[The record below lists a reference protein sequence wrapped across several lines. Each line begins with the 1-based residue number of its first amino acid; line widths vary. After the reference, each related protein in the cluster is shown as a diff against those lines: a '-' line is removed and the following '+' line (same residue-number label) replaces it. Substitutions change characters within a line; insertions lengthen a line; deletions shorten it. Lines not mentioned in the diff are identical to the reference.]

1 MKTWVWWSFGLLS
14 LALEV
19 TQPGSFVFV
28 FFSVAAM
35 VMGALLYML
44 PEMSIGFQSL
54 AFVTLATLSMLIFR
68 ARLLRW
74 FQMRRNKSDHA
85 AFSVPD
91 MALAAEDILPGE
103 VGQVQLHGTVWRG
116 RNMGTTPLKAGLT
129 YRVVGTE
136 NITVLLMDR
145 GVKGEM
151 L

>member
-1 MKTWVWWSFGLLS
+1 MKIWIWWSFGLLS

-28 FFSVAAM
+28 FFGIAAFG
-35 VMGALLYML
+35 MGAML
-44 PEMSIGFQSL
+44 WVLPDMSIGFQSL
-54 AFVTLATLSMLIFR
+54 CFVILAPLSMVVFR
-68 ARLLRW
+68 TRLVRW
-74 FQMRRNKSDHA
+74 FHMRRIKSEHGDLHA
-85 AFSVPD
+85 PQ
-91 MALAAEDILPGE
+91 MALAAENILPGE

-116 RNMGTTPLKAGLT
+116 RNMGTTSLQAGLT

-145 GVKGEM
+145 GAKGEM